1 MNCEKCKNKKATVFY
16 ADDSGGQHALCAVCA
31 HILGKIAHRPSSSDE
46 DAVAPPFSPTSSLF
60 SLKRTDYDPLSVFY
74 SSQNEN
80 NEGKCPFCS
89 TSLVSIKR
97 SGRVGCPDCYSV
109 FGEML
114 FPSVLNVENAIGA
127 RMPRRRRIFIE
138 QRRNIASLKKRLRA
152 AVEVEDFELAATL
165 RDEIRK
171 LDIQG
176 VGGK

>member
-1 MNCEKCKNKKATVFY
+1 MNCEKCKNKKASVFY
-16 ADDSGGQHALCAVCA
+16 ADDSGGQHALCATCA
-31 HILGKIAHRPSSSDE
+31 HVLGKIARRPASSDE
-46 DAVAPPFSPTSSLF
+46 DAVAPLFCPTSSLF
-60 SLKRTDYDPLSVFY
+60 SLKRTDYESFSVFH

-89 TSLVSIKR
+89 TSLITIRR

-114 FPSVLNVENAIGA
+114 FPSILTAENAIGA
-127 RMPRRRRIFIE
+127 RMPRRRRISIE

-165 RDEIRK
+165 RDEIKK
-171 LDIQG
+171 LDMQG